1 MAVAVEMR
9 ERPPQWGV
17 RRGQQASYVYVAGRR
32 FRFETPSPKYIF
44 LIPLA
49 CLSMLPIVFV
59 VSTAFKPLEELLLF
73 PPPFFVRR
81 PTLDNFQ
88 DLLLATNALTV
99 PFSRYLFNSVF
110 VTVTT
115 VLLQVLICSLCAYPL
130 AKNRSLPGRNIIFAM
145 IVAALTFAPQVTA
158 IPRYLVVQKL
168 GLIDTYGA
176 LILPS
181 IAWPYGLFL
190 MKQFME
196 NSVPQEF
203 LEAARVD
210 GASEWTIFWRI
221 VMPNVAPAWNTLL
234 ILGFI
239 DHWRDAFSALV
250 YTRSEAMRT
259 IPVAMISLTNG
270 PASVA
275 RLGAQ
280 SAAGFLMTA
289 PTIIVFLIRQ
299 SRVIQSMAHSGIKS

>member
-1 MAVAVEMR
+1 MAAVA
-9 ERPPQWGV
+9 Q
-17 RRGQQASYVYVAGRR
+17 RRQVASYPTLFGRR
-32 FRFETPSPKYIF
+32 IRLHWPSPQYYF

-59 VSTAFKPLEELLLF
+59 ISSAFKPLEELLIF
-73 PPPFFVRR
+73 PPPFFVRH

-88 DLLLATNALTV
+88 DLILATDALTV

-110 VTVTT
+110 VTLAT
-115 VLLQVLICSLCAYPL
+115 VLLQVVVCSMCAYPL
-130 AKNRSLPGRNIIFAM
+130 SKAQGIPGKNIIFGM
-145 IVAALTFAPQVTA
+145 IVAALTFAPEVTA

-168 GLIDTYGA
+168 GLIDSYGA
-176 LILPS
+176 LILPAL
-181 IAWPYGLFL
+181 AWPYGLFL
-190 MKQFME
+190 MKQFMD
-196 NSVPQEF
+196 NGVPNEF

-210 GASEWTIFWRI
+210 GANEWTIFWRI

-239 DHWRDAFSALV
+239 LLWNDTFSPLV
-250 YTRSEAMRT
+250 YTRSEAMKT
-259 IPVAMISLTNG
+259 VSVAMISLNNG
-270 PASVA
+270 PLSIA

-289 PTIIVFLIRQ
+289 PVVIVFMLRQ
-299 SRVIQSMAHSGIKS
+299 SKVIQSMAHSGIKS